1 MRSNKN
7 RSRRLIP
14 RSGIGAKGRE
24 VGLGRRAINVT
35 TSARTWAAITSAGLC
50 FLAGPVEAQP
60 LTRVV
65 VNGQPTAVFFSD
77 GDSFGFRGGP
87 FSGAN
92 TRMTGYNTLETFGPV
107 HSWGDWHAKELYV
120 NAKMATLNARRGE
133 WTCTTDGDKD
143 GYGRILVH
151 CPGLA
156 EDQIRK
162 GYAHVMTV
170 TDDPGNP
177 IYVDAQN
184 EAKAAKRGM
193 WAHGIPD
200 YVLTS
205 IHSAEEDTS
214 GRGTYNRLVSTLDG
228 HSLKWKHEERYR
240 ECDDVC
246 FMTYEI
252 SDAQI
257 AEIVGRL
264 KTNPTTSGIVDG
276 WSDERITAVARNYGR
291 YRRVTREV
299 PKKFRPD
306 METAL
311 QAMAAAGRMGSD
323 QGAPSTCMVHVP
335 FRRRYGA
342 GKAGCLR

>member
-1 MRSNKN
+1 M
-7 RSRRLIP
+7 
-14 RSGIGAKGRE
+14 GVA
-24 VGLGRRAINVT
+24 
-35 TSARTWAAITSAGLC
+35 TSARAWSVLAGLGMC
-50 FLAGPVEAQP
+50 MLAGPSEAQP

-65 VNGQPTAVFFSD
+65 LNGQPTPVFFSD
-77 GDSFGFRGGP
+77 GDSFGIRGGP
-87 FSGAN
+87 FSGSN
-92 TRMTGYNTLETFGPV
+92 TRMTGYNTLESFGPV
-107 HSWGDWHAKELYV
+107 HRWGDWHGKELYV

-170 TDDPGNP
+170 TDKGGEPAY
-177 IYVDAQN
+177 IEAQR
-184 EAKAAKRGM
+184 EAQAEKRGM

-214 GRGTYNRLVSTLDG
+214 GRGSYNRLVSTLDG
-228 HSLKWKHEERYR
+228 HSLKWKHEDRYQ
-240 ECDDVC
+240 ECEDVC

-252 SDAQI
+252 TEAQI
-257 AEIVGRL
+257 VEIVGRL

-276 WSDERITAVARNYGR
+276 WSDERIEAVARNYGR

-311 QAMAAAGRMGSD
+311 QAMAAAGRMGGD
-323 QGAPSTCMVHVP
+323 QGAPSACMVHVP
-335 FRRRYGA
+335 FKRRYGA

>member
-1 MRSNKN
+1 MVRYKVHRSAEK
-7 RSRRLIP
+7 LA
-14 RSGIGAKGRE
+14 RSGTSVACVDVRGNVSRAARRWRRG
-24 VGLGRRAINVT
+24 VGLGLVL
-35 TSARTWAAITSAGLC
+35 GLC
-50 FLAGPVEAQP
+50 SVAGPSEAQP

-65 VNGQPTAVFFSD
+65 LNGQPVPVFFSD

-92 TRMTGYNTLETFGPV
+92 TRMTGYNTLESFGPV

-120 NAKMATLNARRGE
+120 NAKMATLNARRGT

-170 TDDPGNP
+170 TDDPGEP
-177 IYVDAQN
+177 AYIAAQD
-184 EAKAAKRGM
+184 EAKAARRGM
-193 WAHGIPD
+193 WAHGVPD

-214 GRGTYNRLVSTLDG
+214 GRGTYNRLVSTEDG
-228 HSLKWKHEERYR
+228 HSLKWKHEDRYS
-240 ECDDVC
+240 ECENVC
-246 FMTYEI
+246 FTVFEVT
-252 SDAQI
+252 DTQI
-257 AEIVGRL
+257 ANVVARL
-264 KTNPTTSGIVDG
+264 KTNPTTSAIVEG
-276 WSDERITAVARNYGR
+276 WSEDRVATVARNYGR
-291 YRRVTREV
+291 FRKVTREV
-299 PKKFRPD
+299 PRSQRAD

-311 QAMAAAGRMGSD
+311 QAMAATGMFGGD
-323 QGAPSTCMVHVP
+323 QGAAEACMVHVP
-335 FRRRYGA
+335 FKRRYGA
-342 GKAGCLR
+342 GKAVCLR